1 MFSRARPGRGYQE
14 FMGAVCY
21 QRSGCPS
28 LGVCTTHLES
38 FSLLGS
44 PLALKDL
51 VLGYS
56 YLEGSYEWL

>member
-1 MFSRARPGRGYQE
+1 
-14 FMGAVCY
+14 
-21 QRSGCPS
+21 
-28 LGVCTTHLES
+28 LES

-51 VLGYS
+51 FLGYS